1 MVTEKTPKR
10 VYKRRIKGVFLQFVT
25 GDGRSEGGIGNA
37 EGGDWKGE
45 VGMRDGEKGLKAE
58 SSKLKVGDRRRNS
71 ECGMGN
77 AELGPVV
84 VLNKRR
90 SSVFAVASTRQDAAA
105 IYAASGLSELKALP
119 SGLEALR
126 AGSGA
131 GSQNVSSSSK

>member
-1 MVTEKTPKR
+1 VRIDICKIGLKGGGGVKKT
-10 VYKRRIKGVFLQFVT
+10 
-25 GDGRSEGGIGNA
+25 
-37 EGGDWKGE
+37 E
-45 VGMRDGEKGLKAE
+45 VGMWNGEKGLKAE

-84 VLNKRR
+84 GLNKRR

-119 SGLEALR
+119 SGLEAEPEAKMFPAL
-126 AGSGA
+126 
-131 GSQNVSSSSK
+131 QNEKYPSCTKKPTL

>member
-1 MVTEKTPKR
+1 MAR
-10 VYKRRIKGVFLQFVT
+10 LG
-25 GDGRSEGGIGNA
+25 EGGKEGGSGNA
-37 EGGDWKGE
+37 EW
-45 VGMRDGEKGLKAE
+45 EKGLKAE

-77 AELGPVV
+77 AELGPGVV
-84 VLNKRR
+84 VNKRR